1 MKLLELENLR
11 VDFIQKDRTLQA
23 VRGVSL
29 GIDREGESL
38 GIVGESG
45 SGKSVTS
52 LGMMQLIPQPPG
64 RVLIDQ
70 LRYMGTD
77 LTKLSKSQKRAFRGS
92 RMSMIFQDPM
102 TSLDPVFRIGSQ
114 MAETIVLHRRI
125 SSRRALG
132 CAQEI
137 LEKVEIPN
145 AAETLRRYPHELSGG
160 MRQRVMIA
168 MALSCNPKIL
178 IADEPTTALDVTVQ
192 AQVLQLVKDLQRQ
205 IGMALV
211 MITHD
216 LAVIAETAD
225 RVIVMYGGRI
235 LEQGPVEK
243 IFDAPAHPYTQ
254 ALLKSIP
261 DITRP
266 RDKPLN
272 AIEGASPNAADPPP
286 GCPFHPRCPRA
297 VDHCRTEFPS
307 STPVGTDHTAWCWRL
322 EA

>member
-1 MKLLELENLR
+1 MKLLELENLY

-29 GIDREGESL
+29 AVDREGESL

-114 MAETIVLHRRI
+114 MAEAIVLHRRI
-125 SSRRALG
+125 STRRALG

-272 AIEGASPNAADPPP
+272 AIEGASPNASDPPP

-307 STPVGTDHTAWCWRL
+307 STAVETDHIAWCWRL